1 VLRLAASTKLIS
13 CNSVQALPE
22 FKLPIYSPQDL
33 TKVVQAANYQLAWHG
48 ELCDCEATLT
58 EKPTQMEEE
67 KICGSAEKTAEKKEA
82 EGRGR
87 GEGRGGRG
95 GKEGSI
101 WEDESFMERLQEFIV
116 SDTYEDRTL
125 NLLEFWG

>member
-1 VLRLAASTKLIS
+1 MLRLAASTKLIS
-13 CNSVQALPE
+13 CATLQALPE
-22 FKLPIYSPQDL
+22 FKLPSYSSQEVAKL
-33 TKVVQAANYQLAWHG
+33 VEAANYQLAWQG
-48 ELCDCEATLT
+48 EVCDCEATLA

-67 KICGSAEKTAEKKEA
+67 KVSGRAEKTAEKKE
-82 EGRGR
+82 
-87 GEGRGGRG
+87 GRGGRG
-95 GKEGSI
+95 KGGSI